1 MQLGPIT
8 VRWTKD
14 IEAEQA
20 DRNRKKK
27 ISLALTQALMDDNR
41 RLKAEYKRWGI
52 DEHLIKQRQA

>member
-1 MQLGPIT
+1 MKIGPVT

-14 IEAEQA
+14 IEAEQT
-20 DRNRKKK
+20 DRAKKK
-27 ISLALTQALMDDNR
+27 RATTSLMQALLDDNR